1 MSLNRRIDKKN
12 AVHLH
17 YGVLLRF
24 LKDDLIKLSVKWIE
38 PDKTILSEVP
48 IPRKINV
55 VYMIYCLQGK

>member
-1 MSLNRRIDKKN
+1 MSLNRRIDKEN

-24 LKDDLIKLSVKWIE
+24 LKDDIIKLSAKWIE
-38 PDKTILSEVP
+38 PDKTVLSEVL

-55 VYMIYCLQGK
+55 V